1 MRAISKSFL
10 LMVVLLVGA
19 ELVGRLLFART
30 LSGRFDY
37 GYDATAG
44 FVENADGTVDLV
56 RAGGRKFFPQ
66 SFALQREPDM
76 ARVMVV
82 GDSVA
87 RGRDVASSYAGKLGA
102 MLRESGMKAES
113 FNMGLPGYGARRKQ
127 LVVQQALKYHPSL
140 VVLHVNS
147 SNEFEDER
155 EWRRREEFRS
165 PHPKNWLMKSVVIR
179 RLFEVRTEKI
189 FWELLPQEVRLQ
201 GAVSDADAEINA
213 SMNAALLAQWHD
225 LVRDQTALSVEMAK
239 QAGVPILLVLQ
250 ANEVPRTDGHSMADD
265 QGQYEWAA
273 KLAGPGVEIIGM
285 KDVFKGLDA
294 ATLYVDG
301 SHMKAAGHELLA
313 RAIFERLKA
322 GFAAPTAQP

>member
-1 MRAISKSFL
+1 MRTISKSFL

-19 ELVGRLLFART
+19 ELVGRLLFAQT

-44 FVENADGTVDLV
+44 FVENANGTVDLV

-66 SFALQREPDM
+66 SFAMKREPGT

-87 RGRDVASSYAGKLGA
+87 RGRDVASSYAGQLGE
-102 MLRESGMKAES
+102 MLRKSGVRAES
-113 FNMGLPGYGARRKQ
+113 FNLGLPGYGARRKQ
-127 LVVQQALKYHPSL
+127 LVLQQALKYNPSL
-140 VVLHVNS
+140 VVLHVNL

-165 PHPKNWLMKSVVIR
+165 PHPRNWLMKSVVIR

-201 GAVSDADAEINA
+201 GAVSDADAEIVA
-213 SMNAALLAQWHD
+213 GMNDATLARWNN
-225 LVRDQTALSVEMAK
+225 LVRDQTALSVETARK
-239 QAGVPILLVLQ
+239 AGVPMLLVIQ
-250 ANEVPRTDGHSMADD
+250 ADKITAPDGRSRTDDL
-265 QGQYEWAA
+265 GQYEWAA
-273 KLAGPGVEIIGM
+273 KLAGPDVEIIRM
-285 KDVFKGLDA
+285 KDVLQDQDVDA
-294 ATLYVDG
+294 IYADG
-301 SHMKAAGHELLA
+301 SHVRAAGHELLA
-313 RAIFERLKA
+313 RAIFERMKA
-322 GFAAPTAQP
+322 GFAAVKN

>member
-10 LMVVLLVGA
+10 LMAVLLVGA
-19 ELVGRLLFART
+19 ELVGRLLFAQT

-44 FVENADGTVDLV
+44 FVENANGTVDLV

-66 SFALQREPDM
+66 SFALKREPDM

-87 RGRDVASSYAGKLGA
+87 RGRDVASSYAGQLGE
-102 MLRESGMKAES
+102 MLRKSGVQAES
-113 FNMGLPGYGARRKQ
+113 FNLGLPGYGARRKQ
-127 LVVQQALKYHPSL
+127 LVLQQALKYNPSL
-140 VVLHVNS
+140 AVLHVNL

-201 GAVSDADAEINA
+201 GAVSDADAEIGA
-213 SMNAALLAQWHD
+213 GMNAATLVRWND
-225 LVRDQTALSVEMAK
+225 LVRDQTALSVETAK
-239 QAGVPILLVLQ
+239 KAGVPILLVIQ
-250 ANEVPRTDGHSMADD
+250 ADKITAPDGRSRADD

-273 KLAGPGVEIIGM
+273 KLAGPGVEIIRM
-285 KDVFKGLDA
+285 KEVFKDQDVDA
-294 ATLYVDG
+294 IYADG
-301 SHMKAAGHELLA
+301 AHVRAVGHELLA
-313 RAIFERLKA
+313 RAIFERMKA
-322 GFAAPTAQP
+322 GFGSVKDKP